1 MDFQT
6 KVENNF
12 VAALSNQGK
21 QEKENEWKQRK
32 KMESNRKKFKT
43 KTDGMNC
50 KKNHRFESEIT
61 LTPSPICQNYP

>member
-43 KTDGMNC
+43 KN
-50 KKNHRFESEIT
+50 
-61 LTPSPICQNYP
+61 